1 MTHRNAPER
10 LHALG
15 DFVDQVVLR
24 VGMFVKQQMK
34 LVEGCAAHQPVVL
47 LVQGLENLRVGE
59 NPVQPLAGIES
70 RVARKSER
78 KMADGAKLL
87 DLHAV
92 LVQPWLTERGVAGRD
107 AGCRLAGHDAFLSR
121 TVELVARMAA
131 QKISTMRRRN
141 RKSVRGYA
149 TTTVLT
155 LTNSLMP

>member
-59 NPVQPLAGIES
+59 NPVQPLAGLES
-70 RVARKSER
+70 RVARESPSGK
-78 KMADGAKLL
+78 
-87 DLHAV
+87 
-92 LVQPWLTERGVAGRD
+92 W
-107 AGCRLAGHDAFLSR
+107 R
-121 TVELVARMAA
+121 TVPNCW
-131 QKISTMRRRN
+131 ISTQCWCN
-141 RKSVRGYA
+141 HG
-149 TTTVLT
+149 
-155 LTNSLMP
+155 